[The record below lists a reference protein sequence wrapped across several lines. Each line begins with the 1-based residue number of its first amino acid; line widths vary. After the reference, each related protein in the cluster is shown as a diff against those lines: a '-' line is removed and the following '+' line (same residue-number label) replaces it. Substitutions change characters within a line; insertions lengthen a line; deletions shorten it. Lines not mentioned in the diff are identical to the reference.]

1 MSEDANH
8 HRKEGGRGSKP
19 KTKHSKPQQEQ
30 KAKSTQPQNRKPERR
45 HHTDRGPQ
53 RSRSSDSVHLGRSR
67 GRHRE
72 KERDDGQVRRERG
85 RSEEAHRRDSSHG
98 NQHRSPVSP
107 NDDFL
112 GDTECPVCFCAY
124 DNVFKTPKLLPC
136 GHTFCLECL
145 ARINVSSPELKQLSC
160 PVCREV
166 TQLPH
171 GRDLPQLVNN
181 QEVFQK
187 LPPEMQRALSVRFK
201 RNKGKLELKSKLT
214 HQDPTTTT
222 LKKQQTVSNSRSLGL
237 VESGVTGPVTS
248 LDVGRPPNPMH
259 SHMRRVFR
267 SNQCYYAAVGAI
279 IAVTVALMLVGV
291 LVFVIIPRVSH
302 TGGVRPPPGSSTQ
315 PPPGQPAPD
324 GPP

>member
-1 MSEDANH
+1 MSEDPNH
-8 HRKEGGRGSKP
+8 HRKEGSRGSKA
-19 KTKHSKPQQEQ
+19 KTTHSKPQQEQ
-30 KAKSTQPQNRKPERR
+30 KGKSSQPQNRKPERR
-45 HHTDRGPQ
+45 HHRDREPQ
-53 RSRSSDSVHLGRSR
+53 RSRSTDSQHLGRSR

-72 KERDDGQVRRERG
+72 RERENGHVRRERG
-85 RSEEAHRRDSSHG
+85 RSEEARRRDSNHG
-98 NQHRSPVSP
+98 DQHRSPASP
-107 NDDFL
+107 TDDL
-112 GDTECPVCFCAY
+112 GDTECPICFCSY

-145 ARINVSSPELKQLSC
+145 ARINVNSPELKELSC

-181 QEVFQK
+181 QDVFQK

-201 RNKGKLELKSKLT
+201 RNKGKLELKSKLP
-214 HQDPTTTT
+214 HQDPTTKT
-222 LKKQQTVSNSRSLGL
+222 LKKPETVSNSRSLAL
-237 VESGVTGPVTS
+237 VESGVTSPVTS
-248 LDVGRPPNPMH
+248 VDVGRPPNRMH

-267 SNQCYYAAVGAI
+267 SNQCYYAAVGVI

-291 LVFVIIPRVSH
+291 LVFVIIPRVTH
-302 TGGVRPPPGSSTQ
+302 TGGVRPPPGNNTN
-315 PPPGQPAPD
+315 PLPGQPAPG